1 MELRLFGLTADRD
14 FGGSVAAAAGAGL
27 SPHEERTFE
36 DGEHKAR
43 PLVSVRGADVYVLDS
58 LYGDLERSANDKLCR
73 ILFFLGAVRDAG
85 AASVTAVVPY
95 LAYARKDRR
104 TKPRD
109 PVTMR
114 YVAALFEAV
123 GVDAVLTVDVHNPAA
138 YQNAFRRR
146 TEHLE
151 GRPLF
156 VRYLATHLAD
166 SEIAIVSP
174 DAGGVKR
181 ADALRVSLA
190 QALGRDI
197 GFSFLEKHRS
207 EGVVSGAAI
216 AGDLTGRTAVIV
228 DDLISSG
235 TTLTRTA
242 QACLAHGATGVWA
255 AATHGLF
262 VTGAIE
268 ALSHAALERVIV
280 LNTVPPFRLPASVQA
295 AKLVLLDAAPLLGEA
310 IRRLHTGGSLVDLLA
325 DEPPPA
331 GVRTG

>member
-1 MELRLFGLTADRD
+1 MEIRLFGLAADRA
-14 FGGSVAAAAGAGL
+14 FGGSVAAAAGTVLA
-27 SPHEERTFE
+27 PHEERMFE
-36 DGEHKAR
+36 DGEHKTR

-73 ILFFLGAVRDAG
+73 ILFFLGSVRDAG

-114 YVAALFEAV
+114 YVAALLEAV
-123 GVDAVLTVDVHNPAA
+123 GIDAVLTVDVHNLAA

-166 SEIAIVSP
+166 SGIAIVSP

-181 ADALRVSLA
+181 ADALRTSLA
-190 QALGRDI
+190 QTLGRDV
-197 GFSFLEKHRS
+197 GLSFVEKHRS
-207 EGVVSGAAI
+207 EGVVTGAAI
-216 AGDLTGRTAVIV
+216 AGEVSDRTAVIV

-235 TTLTRTA
+235 TTLARTA
-242 QACLAHGATGVWA
+242 QVCLAHGATRVWA

-262 VTGAIE
+262 VTGAPE
-268 ALSHAALERVIV
+268 ALSNAALERVIV
-280 LNTVPPFRLPASVQA
+280 LNTVPPFRLPAAVQA
-295 AKLVLLDAAPLLGEA
+295 SKLVTLDAAPLLGEA
-310 IRRLHTGGSLVDLLA
+310 IRRLHAGGSLVDLMA
-325 DEPPPA
+325 DPHPA
-331 GVRTG
+331 ALRTD

>member
-1 MELRLFGLTADRD
+1 MEIRLFVLAADRA
-14 FGGSVAAAAGAGL
+14 FGESVATAAGIVM

-36 DGEHKAR
+36 DGEHKTR

-58 LYGDLERSANDKLCR
+58 LYGDPERNANDKLCR

-109 PVTMR
+109 PVTLR

-123 GVDAVLTVDVHNPAA
+123 GVDAVLTVDVHNLAA

-156 VRYLATHLAD
+156 VRYLATHLPD
-166 SEIAIVSP
+166 SEIVIVSP

-181 ADALRVSLA
+181 ADALRTSLA
-190 QALGRDI
+190 GALRRDVGI
-197 GFSFLEKHRS
+197 SFIEKHRS
-207 EGVVSGAAI
+207 EGVVTGAAI
-216 AGDLTGRTAVIV
+216 AGEVSGRTAVIV

-235 TTLTRTA
+235 TTLARTA
-242 QACLAHGATGVWA
+242 QVCLAHGATRVWA
-255 AATHGLF
+255 VAAHGLF
-262 VTGAIE
+262 VAGAIE
-268 ALSHAALERVIV
+268 ALSSVALERVVV
-280 LNTVPPFRLPASVQA
+280 LNTVRPFRLPAPIQA
-295 AKLVLLDAAPLLGEA
+295 SKLVLLDAAPLLGEA
-310 IRRLHTGGSLVDLLA
+310 IRRLHTGGSLVDLMA
-325 DEPPPA
+325 DEPQRA
-331 GVRTG
+331 VVRTD